1 MRSAAE
7 QRNEKQGRL
16 IEIETL
22 RPAGMILR
30 LSETFCIFITPGSPG
45 PDQELSFSERH
56 AEVAQELTLLF
67 HLIGFGLL
75 ATTSVA
81 GIFLH
86 LQYRKAPDLQA
97 KAALLQAMRPIGLL
111 SPVAVLIMLVTG
123 IGNMHAIG
131 AGLLT
136 LGWLTA
142 KIIFFAMAVISGAL
156 FSVKSKQRGALIQKL
171 ISGNAPPYSEERLE
185 VLDRQILLFY
195 IVMPLLL
202 VIILYLSVIG
212 RLGAQ

>member
-1 MRSAAE
+1 M
-7 QRNEKQGRL
+7 
-16 IEIETL
+16 
-22 RPAGMILR
+22 
-30 LSETFCIFITPGSPG
+30 
-45 PDQELSFSERH
+45 
-56 AEVAQELTLLF
+56 AQELNLLL

-81 GIFLH
+81 GLFLH
-86 LQYRKAPDLQA
+86 LQYRKAPDLEA
-97 KAALLQAMRPIGLL
+97 KAALLRAMRPIGLL
-111 SPVAVLIMLVTG
+111 SPVAVLILLVTG

-156 FSVKSKQRGALIQKL
+156 FSIKSKQRSALVQKM
-171 ISGNAPPYSEERLE
+171 ISGGAPPYSEDRVEL
-185 VLDRQILLFY
+185 LDRQILLFH
-195 IVMPLLL
+195 IVMPLLIL
-202 VIILYLSVIG
+202 IILYLSVIG